1 MYRAL
6 MPGAGSLQRT
16 PERKTFVWFG
26 SWPGTLLLS
35 LPAYRFH
42 DTRPP
47 ADDGTSN
54 TKRDEGI
61 MDCAKRYTFSAKEMT
76 RILDDTI
83 DRFMEYQYGKGYDE
97 PRARAEAV
105 MDVIERLA
113 ESGSGFPGD
122 DIS

>member
-1 MYRAL
+1 
-6 MPGAGSLQRT
+6 
-16 PERKTFVWFG
+16 
-26 SWPGTLLLS
+26 
-35 LPAYRFH
+35 
-42 DTRPP
+42 
-47 ADDGTSN
+47 
-54 TKRDEGI
+54 